1 MEKGDEITSLA
12 SSLSL
17 PFTGV
22 YIPLIRC
29 KLEFSHCSEL
39 FPSVQYQEQH
49 LEPKKKG
56 EKWAADNSIW
66 SNSCTISLEQGGSK
80 VIGDPFGWL
89 L

>member
-1 MEKGDEITSLA
+1 MKKGDKITSLA

-22 YIPLIRC
+22 LIPLIEC
-29 KLEFSHCSEL
+29 KLVLSHGSEL

-66 SNSCTISLEQGGSK
+66 IIRISLEQGGSK
-80 VIGDPFGWL
+80 AVTHSFGWL